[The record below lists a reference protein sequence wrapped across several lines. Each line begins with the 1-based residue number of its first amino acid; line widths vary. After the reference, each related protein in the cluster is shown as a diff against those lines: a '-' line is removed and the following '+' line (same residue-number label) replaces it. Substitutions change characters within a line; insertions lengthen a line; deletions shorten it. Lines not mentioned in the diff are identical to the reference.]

1 MLLGTARDYS
11 SNFNYPFLVLPNWF
25 TLGKNVELYRTLN
38 VSGVMM
44 EASGGVSTPD
54 LHEMRVY
61 MVAQVRETPS
71 WPRSWAN
78 FSLLPLYSHRN
89 AWANLHL
96 LGQPN
101 TFLAAAVLPAVGQ
114 RHRDHARVPGRVLL
128 AVDVKVI
135 LTPPCIFH

>member
-61 MVAQVRETPS
+61 MVAQVRKTPS

-101 TFLAAAVLPAVGQ
+101 TFLAAG
-114 RHRDHARVPGRVLL
+114 GGG
-128 AVDVKVI
+128 
-135 LTPPCIFH
+135 